1 MLEGGKT
8 YFDSYNIEIPPI
20 LNVTRLTTSKC
31 GFANARVYNDFESSD
46 LTIDLYD
53 DSIDNWVTVWSYT
66 LNNPNYDFDDSPDLY
81 FPGNIDVTF
90 ANITSVS
97 GIRVTSDLGQGQT
110 YHDFE
115 GLTFNFFN

>member
-1 MLEGGKT
+1 
-8 YFDSYNIEIPPI
+8 
-20 LNVTRLTTSKC
+20 LNVTRLTTGKC
-31 GFANARVYNDFESSD
+31 GIAIAHVHQDYEYSD

-97 GIRVTSDLGQGQT
+97 GIRMYSDPGQDQT
-110 YHDFE
+110 YHDFD